1 MELSEN
7 QVSGFIDT
15 VFSELENFSQEID
28 TEQLKNAKELI
39 LSCEKEGGR
48 VHITGI
54 GKPGHVAGYIASL
67 LSSTGTP
74 CYELHGTEAVHG
86 SSGQVVPGDVVIAI
100 SNSGETTELK
110 ATVETLLKN
119 GARIISVTGNK
130 ESWLAKKGDIALIAG
145 VQKEGDSMN
154 KPPRA
159 SILAEVLVLQTLS
172 VLLQNEKGLTPQ
184 QYVKWH
190 PGGALGASIRKEEM

>member
-1 MELSEN
+1 M
-7 QVSGFIDT
+7 
-15 VFSELENFSQEID
+15 
-28 TEQLKNAKELI
+28 
-39 LSCEKEGGR
+39 
-48 VHITGI
+48 
-54 GKPGHVAGYIASL
+54 AS
-67 LSSTGTP
+67 
-74 CYELHGTEAVHG
+74 
-86 SSGQVVPGDVVIAI
+86 
-100 SNSGETTELK
+100 
-110 ATVETLLKN
+110 
-119 GARIISVTGNK
+119 
-130 ESWLAKKGDIALIAG
+130 KKGDIALIAG

>member
-1 MELSEN
+1 MELIEN

-74 CYELHGTEAVHG
+74 CYELHVTEAVHG